1 MGLGELYFFGRF
13 FFWSES
19 VWIFSGDCRSQ
30 RISGRIFFGIEIRSQ
45 VSQDKLSRDPVESVC
60 GYLSRSGLELL
71 RWMDWGSV
79 SGVRPGVVMSAT
91 FLRVVLVCMN
101 KGIWYF
107 LCVSE
112 GYE

>member
-1 MGLGELYFFGRF
+1 MNSKGLGLGELYFFGRF

-30 RISGRIFFGIEIRSQ
+30 RISGRIFFGIEIRSNLC
-45 VSQDKLSRDPVESVC
+45 VGIYRDPVWNCLC
-60 GYLSRSGLELL
+60 GWIGVECL
-71 RWMDWGSV
+71 GS
-79 SGVRPGVVMSAT
+79 SPGVVMSAT